1 MFVTFKFFN
10 YNIGRKRFYYDEY
23 WQKKYHLKIKLLR
36 WDNYTINILILIF
49 LLIFYN
55 SMHTIFQKFQL
66 GIYIHFSSIAL
77 LIGDVYLSKHLN
89 WTSKNFHKK
98 TIDTW
103 SVLKVGSAK
112 LNTYN
117 YLIIIFSL
125 KRYIWLY

>member
-1 MFVTFKFFN
+1 
-10 YNIGRKRFYYDEY
+10 
-23 WQKKYHLKIKLLR
+23 
-36 WDNYTINILILIF
+36 
-49 LLIFYN
+49 
-55 SMHTIFQKFQL
+55 MHTIFQKFQL

-77 LIGDVYLSKHLN
+77 LIIGDVYLSKHLN

-125 KRYIWLY
+125 KRYTFDYINEVKLIYTVSYVWHHKTFHPL